1 MLKEVNFS
9 ELRPNVALVSYPD
22 KVTATGVGG
31 KLFCAADYDT
41 VRRHAD
47 AAVPPQ
53 LPQISLTFSFRL
65 RMPFKDTDSRSPD
78 DSTVDSHNSHNC
90 QIVHRH

>member
-41 VRRHAD
+41 VRSHAD

-53 LPQISLTFSFRL
+53 LPQISLTFSF
-65 RMPFKDTDSRSPD
+65 
-78 DSTVDSHNSHNC
+78 
-90 QIVHRH
+90 